1 MSHNTPQFRATLL
14 LISSIILSA
23 SGQIFMKLGMLDLH
37 EIAYPNGADNLSDIL
52 SIMPALTWIGIG
64 IGSYGISLL
73 AWLGVLAR
81 FELSFAYPMLS
92 ISYALVYMVAV
103 TWPRLGETTSPLKT
117 AGILF
122 IIIGVILITHTRP
135 NNRT

>member
-1 MSHNTPQFRATLL
+1 MIHDTPQLRATLL
-14 LISSIILSA
+14 LIASIVLSA
-23 SGQIFMKLGMLDLH
+23 CGQIFMKLGMLGLH
-37 EIAYPNGADNLSDIL
+37 DIAYPNGPPYLNYIF
-52 SIMPALTWIGIG
+52 SIIPALTWIGIG

-92 ISYALVYMVAV
+92 MSYVLVYMVAV

-117 AGILF
+117 IGILL

-135 NNRT
+135 KTQT